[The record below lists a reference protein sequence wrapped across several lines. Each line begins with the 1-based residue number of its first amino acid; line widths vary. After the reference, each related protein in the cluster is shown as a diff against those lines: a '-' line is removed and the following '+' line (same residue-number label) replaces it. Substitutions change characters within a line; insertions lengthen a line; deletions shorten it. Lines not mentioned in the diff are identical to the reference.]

1 MENMKVVIF
10 AGGLGTRMR
19 DESDLRPKPMLEI
32 GGRPILWHLMKIY
45 SSYGFRDFV
54 ILAGYKASYIKD
66 YFSRLDINT
75 RDFEINT
82 STGKLSF
89 LSGDSEDWKV
99 SVLDTGQDTL
109 TGERLLRA
117 KKVLG
122 DEPFFC
128 TYGDGLAPV
137 DIGTLLE
144 AHRSSGR
151 VATMTVT
158 RPESR
163 FGEVSFD
170 DSGAVTDFREKPVM
184 ANWVNMGF
192 FLFDKEIFEFLEPNQ
207 SLEEGALARLAQSG
221 KLGVFQYEGFW
232 QPMDTYREFRILNK
246 LWEENRAPLAL

>member
-1 MENMKVVIF
+1 MKVVIF

-19 DESDLRPKPMLEI
+19 DDSDLRPKPMLEI

-45 SSYGFRDFV
+45 SSYGYRDFV
-54 ILAGYKASYIKD
+54 ILAGYKAGYIKD

-75 RDFEINT
+75 RDFEITT
-82 STGKLSF
+82 STGDVRF

-99 SVLDTGQDTL
+99 AVLDTGQDTL
-109 TGERLLRA
+109 TGERLLNA
-117 KKVLG
+117 KHILG
-122 DEPFFC
+122 DDPFFC

-137 DIGTLLE
+137 QLAGLLSN
-144 AHRSSGR
+144 HRQSGA

-170 DSGAVTDFREKPVM
+170 DSGTVTDFKEKPLM

-192 FLFDKEIFEFLEPNQ
+192 FAFNKEIFDYLRPSE
-207 SLEEGALARLAQSG
+207 SLEQGALVRMSQLG
-221 KLGVFQYEGFW
+221 KLNVFRHEGFW
-232 QPMDTYREFRILNK
+232 QPMDTYREFRILNE
-246 LWEENRAPLAL
+246 LWDGNQAPWVK

>member
-1 MENMKVVIF
+1 MDNMKVVIF

-32 GGRPILWHLMKIY
+32 GGRPVIWHLMKIY
-45 SSYGFRDFV
+45 SSYGFKDFL
-54 ILAGYKASYIKD
+54 ILAGYKANYIKE

-75 RDFEINT
+75 RDFEVTT
-82 STGKLSF
+82 STGEIRY
-89 LSGDSEDWKV
+89 LSGSSEEWKV

-117 KKVLG
+117 KTTIG
-122 DEPFFC
+122 EEPFFC

-137 DIGTLLE
+137 DLSKLLE
-144 AHRSSGR
+144 THKKSNLA
-151 VATMTVT
+151 ATMTVT
-158 RPESR
+158 KPESR

-170 DSGAVTDFREKPVM
+170 ISGSVTEFREKPVM

-192 FLFDKEIFEFLEPNQ
+192 FVFNKDIFEHLSPNQ
-207 SLEEGALARLAQSG
+207 SLEESALVQMANAGS
-221 KLGVFQYEGFW
+221 LGVFQYEGFW

-246 LWEENRAPLAL
+246 LWEENKAPWAL